1 MKHLNFHINSQE
13 ELIEAI
19 NFTSGSVGV
28 EQFKNKT
35 DMFEFLK
42 WYIISL
48 LCVPKEKQELG
59 KKVINKIV
67 DSFLEQVKIMS
78 EFPNQ

>member
-1 MKHLNFHINSQE
+1 MKHLDFNINSQE

-35 DMFEFLK
+35 DIFEFLK

-48 LCVPKEKQELG
+48 LYVSEEKQELG

-67 DSFLEQVKIMS
+67 DSFLEQVKIIS